1 VLGLVGAGMQSRT
14 QLLAIQEVVS
24 LKEVRVCDARPEAA
38 QTFASEMAVKT
49 RAKIVVV
56 PGVEQCVKGADVV
69 STITPSR
76 SPIVKSEWVG
86 EGMHLNCV
94 GADAAGKQEL
104 ESSILNRAKV
114 VVDNREQAVHS
125 GEINVPIS
133 SGLFKE
139 NQIVAELVQVVRGE
153 NKVRY
158 SPDDLTLFVSTG
170 LAIQDLAVASMV
182 YEAAKAKRIGVTT
195 EFV

>member
-1 VLGLVGAGMQSRT
+1 
-14 QLLAIQEVVS
+14 
-24 LKEVRVCDARPEAA
+24 
-38 QTFASEMAVKT
+38 
-49 RAKIVVV
+49 
-56 PGVEQCVKGADVV
+56 
-69 STITPSR
+69 
-76 SPIVKSEWVG
+76 
-86 EGMHLNCV
+86 
-94 GADAAGKQEL
+94 KQEL